1 MRVTG
6 GVFRSRAL
14 RAPKGMAT
22 RPTSDRVREAIF
34 SMLVAGGLI
43 EEGRKV
49 LDLYAGSGAL
59 GLEAVS
65 RGAAKAI
72 LVEQGRD
79 ALAAIRDN
87 VRSLDVA
94 DRVQIVAGRVER
106 ALKELKELR
115 EVEGPFDIVF
125 LDPPYAE
132 VKAPGFV
139 RILEAAAGLLAD
151 QGALILEHASGDV
164 PPVVGLLTLDRTR
177 HYGDTAVSLF
187 RLSTD

>member
-115 EVEGPFDIVF
+115 GVEGPFDIVF

-151 QGALILEHASGDV
+151 QGALVLEHASGDV

>member
-151 QGALILEHASGDV
+151 QGALVLEHASGDV